1 MRTFLARCLMLGIL
15 VGGFALTGDAGWIVN
30 RGRSLLE
37 ATTLP
42 PSADAPAEAAAA
54 APGPVPAPT
63 WPSQPASVSP
73 AAAPG
78 MQPAPARPPQWA
90 AAFEPT
96 PVEVQ
101 VAPSLA
107 APAEL
112 PPTDGGPAAID
123 LRALR
128 PGDRVR
134 VWSGGAVAVFDI
146 VDPTRGEAIQQPATR
161 RVRISGAADAHRL
174 ERGGMIVVRPRAGI
188 AGHEPPAERLG
199 PVRALGR

>member
-1 MRTFLARCLMLGIL
+1 MLGIL

-42 PSADAPAEAAAA
+42 TSADAPAEAAAA

-73 AAAPG
+73 GAAPG
-78 MQPAPARPPQWA
+78 IQPAPAPAPVTSPQWA
-90 AAFEPT
+90 AAFQPT

-112 PPTDGGPAAID
+112 PPADGGAAAID
-123 LRALR
+123 LRTLR

-134 VWSGGAVAVFDI
+134 VWSGGAVAMFDI
-146 VDPTRGEAIQQPATR
+146 VDPARGEAIQQPATR
-161 RVRISGAADAHRL
+161 RVRISGAADPHRL
-174 ERGGMIVVRPRAGI
+174 ERGGMIVVQPRAGI
-188 AGHEPPAERLG
+188 AGHEPPAERVG
-199 PVRALGR
+199 PVRALGK